1 MGFLRQPNHVNIP
14 GLFRRVTS
22 LGLWGGVCSLFSF
35 FLASGNLALSVLLLA
50 AILFLVV
57 ILLGPQLL
65 ASLLFLGSP
74 TVFSFPNEILR
85 PLPFV
90 TMERILL
97 FTLAGMLFLKSA
109 FAKTKRP
116 GLSLLEVLIIVFL
129 FYAFA
134 SLLVSTTAERARKD
148 GWFFIQYALPMVAFM
163 VSRRIEWSEEGIRI
177 LLACLSMAGVFLAVI
192 GILQSVFG
200 ITVFT
205 ISYQTVTAGHIGRAY
220 GTFSNAHT
228 YIATLFI
235 FLALTLLQFNMYRDA
250 LVRSVLIFAM
260 LAMLVG
266 IVLGETRTP
275 WAGAACALFIIFLRD
290 RSVRPL
296 LVVGGAI
303 AFLGGAVVLWM
314 MMDQLDA
321 FFNRVTS
328 VNTLAGRL
336 AVWATALNMIIHN
349 PVFGVGFGADAFLL
363 HKPEYITGVGPLT
376 AQYAVYLSVP
386 HNEYLHVAV
395 QLGIPGL
402 VLFLAILY
410 QLIKLL
416 FGIHMDTES
425 PALRSRLGLYIGAI
439 VIGLLF
445 NSMFSDTFL
454 QDYFWMLTFFLAG
467 LVAGMPRDFGR
478 CQHHPAHAG
487 GQP

>member
-1 MGFLRQPNHVNIP
+1 
-14 GLFRRVTS
+14 
-22 LGLWGGVCSLFSF
+22 
-35 FLASGNLALSVLLLA
+35 
-50 AILFLVV
+50 
-57 ILLGPQLL
+57 
-65 ASLLFLGSP
+65 
-74 TVFSFPNEILR
+74 
-85 PLPFV
+85 
-90 TMERILL
+90 
-97 FTLAGMLFLKSA
+97 MLFLKSA

-134 SLLVSTTAERARKD
+134 SLLVSTTAERASKD

>member
-134 SLLVSTTAERARKD
+134 SLLVSTTAERASKD